1 MSAITSRFSPAS
13 SSEMLSPGCA
23 TIALRKLRTRVSAST
38 GSREALTRKQPSK
51 AGLLKGA
58 ASRKASYCPSHAVVF
73 AAKTNRFNMRSA
85 HQKSQTPENKK
96 TDRFKMPCL
105 LSKAA
110 PGLAKPVAGGAP
122 AISSLTKK
130 GPALHAPGPLKS
142 KKIRRGAGLRSPAS
156 LTL

>member
-1 MSAITSRFSPAS
+1 MRHNCAAEVAHKGQRFDR
-13 SSEMLSPGCA
+13 L
-23 TIALRKLRTRVSAST
+23 
-38 GSREALTRKQPSK
+38 
-51 AGLLKGA
+51 AGGVNQKTAVKGGIVEG
-58 ASRKASYCPSHAVVF
+58 RCPQYCPSHAVVF

-85 HQKSQTPENKK
+85 RQKSQTAENKK

-122 AISSLTKK
+122 AASSLTNK

-142 KKIRRGAGLRSPAS
+142 KKSGEARGYALQRR
-156 LTL
+156 